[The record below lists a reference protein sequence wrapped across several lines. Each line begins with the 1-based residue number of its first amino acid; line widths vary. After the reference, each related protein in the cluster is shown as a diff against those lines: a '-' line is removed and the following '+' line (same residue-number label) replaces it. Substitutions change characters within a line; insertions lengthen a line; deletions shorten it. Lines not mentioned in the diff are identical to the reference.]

1 MLNTPVPNWDLI
13 DPRVIFVVIFVIY
26 IFQLSTFTMPT
37 PSKLSIATSSVL
49 RLVREEASY
58 HKELEQ
64 QEAHVKQLE
73 REDGSDDQ
81 NAEFKLRQEV
91 KQNRRGLSSFG

>member
-1 MLNTPVPNWDLI
+1 
-13 DPRVIFVVIFVIY
+13 
-26 IFQLSTFTMPT
+26 MPA

-49 RLVREEASY
+49 RLLKEEASY

-73 REDGSDDQ
+73 QGDSSADQ
-81 NAEFKLRQEV
+81 NAEFKLSQEV
-91 KQNRRGLSSFG
+91 RNTQSFSIPSSG